1 MFRVRTTNGW
11 VENRSIDVVDSDV
24 DMSACRITEKRNLES
39 FLATVPAVVEAGMFN
54 EHVP

>member
-1 MFRVRTTNGW
+1 M
-11 VENRSIDVVDSDV
+11 VDSDV

-39 FLATVPAVVEAGMFN
+39 FLATVSAVVEMGMYN